1 MAERRSTQVRREEI
15 KTAILRIIADRGFRA
30 LSTHALAESVGLS
43 EGALFR
49 HFPNKRAMILA
60 IMDDVGRDMV
70 VPLEAVAEGPGP
82 APERLQAFLCAHIRY
97 LVEHRGITLLLVS
110 EAAHLNDAELKK
122 SLHGVLSRLKEAV
135 RRLVR
140 DGQAA
145 GVWDSGV
152 DPDRVSSLYMGI
164 PVSLNIEM
172 ILSSYR
178 FDVSRFCEDMGLLLS
193 RTLRSMAAFSA

>member
-1 MAERRSTQVRREEI
+1 MITRRSTQVRREEI
-15 KTAILRIIADRGFRA
+15 KAAVLTIIADRGFRA

-60 IMDDVGRDMV
+60 IMEDVGRDMV
-70 VPLEAVAEGPGP
+70 APLEAIAAGPGP

-97 LVEHRGITLLLVS
+97 LVEHRGITILLFS
-110 EAAHLNDAELKK
+110 EAAHLNDVGLKR
-122 SLHGVLSRLKEAV
+122 SLHAILIRLKEAI

-145 GVWDSGV
+145 GVWDAAV
-152 DPDRVSSLYMGI
+152 DPDRAASLYLGI
-164 PVSLNIEM
+164 PTSLNIEM

-178 FDVSRFCEDMGLLLS
+178 YDVSRFCEEMGLLLS
-193 RTLRSMAAFSA
+193 RTLCSAAALSS